1 MIKGI
6 GVDIVGIKRFKEI
19 KNNSDFIEQI
29 LTQQEISEIPKD
41 EHIEVHLAA
50 IFAFKEALMK
60 AFGCGLN
67 RGSYWHDV
75 VVAQDWIIHL
85 TGFFK
90 KLADE
95 KSISKIHSSSSKTK
109 NYITAL
115 VLLEG

>member
-6 GVDIVGIKRFKEI
+6 GVDIVGISRIKEI
-19 KNNSDFIEQI
+19 KNDPDFIKQI
-29 LTQQEISEIPKD
+29 LTQNEISEIPWNSQG
-41 EHIEVHLAA
+41 EVHIAA
-50 IFAFKEALMK
+50 VFAFKEAVMK

-67 RGSYWHDV
+67 LGSYWHDV

-85 TGFFK
+85 NGFFK

-95 KSISKIHSSSSKTK
+95 KSVSKIHGSYSVTK
-109 NYITAL
+109 NYVTAL

>member
-6 GVDIVGIKRFKEI
+6 GVDIVGISRFKEI
-19 KNNSDFIEQI
+19 KNDSDFIEQI
-29 LTQQEISEIPKD
+29 LTRQEISEIYRNRQS
-41 EHIEVHLAA
+41 EVHIAV
-50 IFAFKEALMK
+50 IFAFKEAVMK

-67 RGSYWHDV
+67 QGSYWHDV
-75 VVAQDWIIHL
+75 VVARNWIIHL
-85 TGFFK
+85 SGFFK

-95 KSISKIHSSSSKTK
+95 KSVLRIHSSYSKTK